1 MDDGIKRTMNQ
12 AMESA
17 RKELSPSG
25 VLRIGVAVS
34 PSPSAIF
41 VVRDAV
47 ACGLRGVTVDL
58 GRALAE
64 SLGVPVR
71 FIEYAS
77 SGAIT
82 VAADKGEWDASFM
95 PVDAERKQLM
105 DFGAPYHLL
114 QSTYLVR
121 AGCDVNSLDAANK
134 AGVRIVGIEGTA
146 TFRASNKAS
155 PEATQTG
162 VRSPDEAIAMLKDG
176 RADALAM
183 GRESLMGLLGMQP
196 GARLIEGGFMNST
209 TAVVVPKGKP
219 AALAYVTQFI
229 EEAKASGLVR
239 RAFDA
244 IGLNTSVVAP
254 AGMKP

>member
-1 MDDGIKRTMNQ
+1 MN
-12 AMESA
+12 AHTDSA
-17 RKELSPSG
+17 RKELAPDG

-41 VVRDAV
+41 VVRDAS
-47 ACGLRGVTVDL
+47 GGSLRGVTIDL
-58 GRALAE
+58 GRALGE

-82 VAADKGEWDASFM
+82 AAADKGEWDASFM
-95 PVDAERKQLM
+95 PVDAERKKVM

-121 AGCDVNSLDAANK
+121 AGSKVESLEAANQP
-134 AGVRIVGIEGTA
+134 GVRIVGIEGTA

-155 PEATQTG
+155 PNALQNG
-162 VRSPDEAIAMLKDG
+162 VKTPDEAIALLKAG
-176 RADALAM
+176 EADALAM
-183 GRESLMGLLGMQP
+183 GRESLMGLLGLLP
-196 GARLIEGGFMNST
+196 GARVLEGGFMNST

-219 AALAYVTQFI
+219 AALAYVTDFI
-229 EEAKASGLVR
+229 EQAKASDLVR